1 MPYVPYVHHKE
12 SFADLYSSLLE
23 QRIVLLNEPITAAM
37 AGSIVAQLLWLDSV
51 DGADISLYINSPGG
65 SVSDGL
71 AIYDTMQHLRSD
83 VSTVCVGTAAS
94 MAAVLLAGGA
104 PGKRRILPNAEV
116 MIHQPLG
123 GTQGQA
129 SDILIHAQ
137 HIERTRD
144 KLNAILAEHTG
155 RPLKRIRQ
163 DTDRDTWLNAHE
175 AVEYGLV
182 DIVIEKGGVN
192 NVEH

>member
-1 MPYVPYVHHKE
+1 MPYVPFVNQENQSH
-12 SFADLYSSLLE
+12 DLYSSLLE
-23 QRIVLLNEPITAAM
+23 QRIVLLNEPITPALAA
-37 AGSIVAQLLWLDSV
+37 SIVAQLLWLDSES
-51 DGADISLYINSPGG
+51 DADIHLYINSPGG

-71 AIYDTMQHLRSD
+71 AIYDTMQHIHSD
-83 VSTVCVGTAAS
+83 VSTICIGTAAS

-104 PGKRRILPNAEV
+104 AGKRQILPHAEV

-144 KLNAILAEHTG
+144 KLNHILSEHTSKT
-155 RPLKRIRQ
+155 LKRIQQ
-163 DTDRDTWLNAHE
+163 DTDRDNWLTARE
-175 AVEYGLV
+175 AVAYGLC
-182 DIVIEKGGVN
+182 DNVIEKGGVDN
-192 NVEH
+192 A

>member
-1 MPYVPYVHHKE
+1 MPHVPNVCHDNK
-12 SFADLYSSLLE
+12 FTDLYSSLLE
-23 QRIVLLNEPITAAM
+23 QRIVLLNEPVTSAL
-37 AGSIVAQLLWLDSV
+37 AGSVVSQLLWLDSV
-51 DGADISLYINSPGG
+51 SDADIYLYINSPGG

-83 VSTVCVGTAAS
+83 VATICMGMAAS

-104 PGKRRILPNAEV
+104 PGKRQILPNAEV

-129 SDILIHAQ
+129 ADILIHAQ
-137 HIERTRD
+137 HMEYTRD
-144 KLNAILAEHTG
+144 KLNRILSKHTG
-155 RPLKRIRQ
+155 KSLKRIRK
-163 DTDRDTWLNAHE
+163 DTDRDTWLTANG

-182 DIVIEKGGVN
+182 DNIIEKGGSNHV
-192 NVEH
+192 

>member
-1 MPYVPYVHHKE
+1 MPHVPNVCHDNK
-12 SFADLYSSLLE
+12 FTDLYSSLLE
-23 QRIVLLNEPITAAM
+23 QRIVLLNEPVTSAL
-37 AGSIVAQLLWLDSV
+37 AGSVVSQLLWLDSV
-51 DGADISLYINSPGG
+51 SDADIYLHINSPGG

-83 VSTVCVGTAAS
+83 VATICMGMAAS

-104 PGKRRILPNAEV
+104 PGKRQILPNAEV

-129 SDILIHAQ
+129 ADILIHAQ
-137 HIERTRD
+137 HMEYTRD
-144 KLNAILAEHTG
+144 KLNRILSKHTG
-155 RPLKRIRQ
+155 KSLKRIQ
-163 DTDRDTWLNAHE
+163 KDTDRDTWLTAND

-182 DIVIEKGGVN
+182 DNIIEKGGSNHV
-192 NVEH
+192 

>member
-23 QRIVLLNEPITAAM
+23 QRIVLLNEPITAAV

-51 DGADISLYINSPGG
+51 DSADISLYINSPGG

-155 RPLKRIRQ
+155 KPLKRIRQ
-163 DTDRDTWLNAHE
+163 DTDRDTWLNAQE

-182 DIVIEKGGVN
+182 DIVIKKGGVN
-192 NVEH
+192 HV

>member
-23 QRIVLLNEPITAAM
+23 QRIVLLNEPITAAV

-51 DGADISLYINSPGG
+51 DSADISLYINSPGG

-104 PGKRRILPNAEV
+104 SGKRRILPNAEV

-144 KLNAILAEHTG
+144 KLNTILAEHTG
-155 RPLKRIRQ
+155 RPPERIRQ
-163 DTDRDTWLNAHE
+163 DTDHDTWLNAQE

-192 NVEH
+192 HV

>member
-1 MPYVPYVHHKE
+1 MPYVPFVNQDNQSH
-12 SFADLYSSLLE
+12 DLYSSLLG
-23 QRIVLLNEPITAAM
+23 QRIVLLNEPITPSLAA
-37 AGSIVAQLLWLDSV
+37 SIVAQLLWLDSES
-51 DGADISLYINSPGG
+51 DADIHLYINSPGG

-71 AIYDTMQHLRSD
+71 AIYDTMQHIRSD
-83 VSTVCVGTAAS
+83 VSTICIGTAAS

-104 PGKRRILPNAEV
+104 AGKRQILPHAEV

-144 KLNAILAEHTG
+144 KLNHILSEHTG
-155 RPLKRIRQ
+155 KTLKRIQQ
-163 DTDRDTWLNAHE
+163 DTDRDNWLTARE
-175 AVEYGLV
+175 AVAYGLC
-182 DIVIEKGGVN
+182 DNVIEKGGVDN
-192 NVEH
+192 A

>member
-1 MPYVPYVHHKE
+1 MPYLPHVQYNNQ
-12 SFADLYSSLLE
+12 FYDLYSSLLE
-23 QRIVLLNEPITAAM
+23 QRIVLLNEPITPALAA
-37 AGSIVAQLLWLDSV
+37 SIVAQLLWLDSER
-51 DGADISLYINSPGG
+51 DADIHLYINSPGG

-71 AIYDTMQHLRSD
+71 AIYDTMQHIRSD
-83 VSTVCVGTAAS
+83 VSTICIGTAAS

-104 PGKRRILPNAEV
+104 AGKRQMLPHAEV

-144 KLNAILAEHTG
+144 KLNHILSEHTG
-155 RPLKRIRQ
+155 KTLKRIQQ
-163 DTDRDTWLNAHE
+163 DTDRDNWLTARE
-175 AVEYGLV
+175 AVAYGLC
-182 DIVIEKGGVN
+182 DNVIEKGGAD
-192 NVEH
+192 NV